1 MIRKF
6 KNGNIR
12 LYAPKKGTMD
22 DYLINEDGSIH
33 ENYYHDNMTMSDLHF
48 NQINGYMY
56 LVDFNTEKIYELESQ
71 NIQNP
76 IKWILNVLEED
87 GKYYLY
93 PLSNKECKELMQDL
107 ENGY

>member
-1 MIRKF
+1 MIKKF

-22 DYLINEDGSIH
+22 DYLLNEDGSIC
-33 ENYYHDNMTMSDLHF
+33 ENYYHDNMFMEDLSF

-56 LVDFNTEKIYELESQ
+56 LVDFNTSLVYELESQ

-76 IKWILNVLEED
+76 LKWLLDSIEED

-93 PLSNKECKELMQDL
+93 PLSKNECKSLLIDL